1 MATKQ
6 RKGTKSAKRKTT
18 RAAAVPAAEAPQAA
32 PKLIA
37 ELAAMKLAPKMG
49 AKLAALTESQQET
62 VLGYVNQG

>member
-37 ELAAMKLAPKMG
+37 ELAADETG
-49 AKLAALTESQQET
+49 AKDHRQA
-62 VLGYVNQG
+62 

>member
-18 RAAAVPAAEAPQAA
+18 RTAEPQVTETPQAA

-37 ELAAMKLAPKMG
+37 ELAAMKLAPKMVT
-49 AKLAALTESQQET
+49 KLEALTRFWLPS
-62 VLGYVNQG
+62 